1 MASAHVACACGSVH
15 DEVADSFTR
24 PWSRRRVLRSGAA
37 LAAGLAAGVGGGIA
51 WPGSARAQ
59 APAPSQ
65 MTPDQALQAMMDG
78 NKRFTQGQMT
88 SFNEDL
94 KVLKEK
100 TAAGQAPFAAVLSC
114 ADSRVPVELVFDQSI
129 GHLFVCRVAGNIA
142 TAALIA
148 SLEYGVAVLG
158 TKALM
163 VLGHANC
170 GAVDATIK
178 AKAVPGQISALYR
191 SIRPAVDQ
199 AGANLEAA
207 IKANAKIQAN
217 LLATSSPVI
226 AEHIKNNQLKV
237 VAGYYDLA
245 SGAVTLVS

>member
-1 MASAHVACACGSVH
+1 MTSLHSACACGSLH
-15 DEVADSFTR
+15 DLKASCATDV
-24 PWSRRRVLRSGAA
+24 SRRALLRGGAVLTGAA
-37 LAAGLAAGVGGGIA
+37 LAGWGTEIA
-51 WPGSARAQ
+51 LPRAARAQ
-59 APAPSQ
+59 NQ
-65 MTPDQALQAMMDG
+65 MTPDAALKAMMDG
-78 NKRFTQGQMT
+78 NKRFTQGQLD

-94 KVLKEK
+94 KELKEK
-100 TAAGQAPFAAVLSC
+100 TAESQSPFAAVLSC

-158 TKALM
+158 AKAVM

-199 AGANLEAA
+199 AGSNLEAA
-207 IKANAKIQAN
+207 IKANAKIQAG
-217 LLATSSPVI
+217 LLATSSPVL
-226 AEHIKNNQLKV
+226 AEAVKNNQLKI
-237 VAGYYDLA
+237 VAAYYDL
-245 SGAVTLVS
+245 STGAVTLVN